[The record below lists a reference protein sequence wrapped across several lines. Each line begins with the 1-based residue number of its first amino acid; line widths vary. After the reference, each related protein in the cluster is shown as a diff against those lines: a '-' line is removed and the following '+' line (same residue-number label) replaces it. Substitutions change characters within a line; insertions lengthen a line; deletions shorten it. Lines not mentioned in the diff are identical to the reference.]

1 MSINICVAQSK
12 EEINFILKNIKEKVK
27 VLPLDLSSQLYCIN
41 NNIDYFDPLQILP
54 KDFHFN
60 AIEFSEN
67 QIKNL
72 KYKNFQ
78 YESAKTFTKRSLI

>member
-78 YESAKTFTKRSLI
+78 YESAKLSQKE